1 MRKNLSG
8 KAEKF
13 RASHLLRNAAKAGLT
28 PDALLCYLL
37 PVSATSWLHEEIQV
51 GEQNNLV
58 RGLTPVHAGAL
69 VVGTVIGTG
78 IFLKAGIMSQAV
90 GSAQWMLLAWVAA
103 GLLSFAGALVY
114 AEIGSLFPRAGGE
127 YVYMREAYGDLPGF
141 LYGWMRFWIASP
153 GSIAAYAVGGATFLG
168 SAGIPGINGFRTPFA
183 VGFIMFFTGLSC
195 LSVRFGGRVQSFVT
209 FLKIVIITGLTLAI
223 FAFSP
228 TGSWSHFVPHA
239 AGGAWPGFA
248 AFGAAVLAA
257 LWAYDGWNNMP
268 MVAGEIRN
276 PQKSIPLSL
285 IIGVGGVMLI
295 YTLAN
300 IAYVYALPFGEL
312 LSANSKLHP
321 DGLPAATKAASSF
334 LGTSGTILLSS
345 AFFISAMGALNGSIL
360 TSSRIPYAMAT
371 ENMMPKFLAAVH
383 PKTHVPVRSVLIQG
397 GWAAVLAVSGT
408 FDQLT
413 DYVVFAG
420 WVFYALASI
429 SLIVFRFRMPE
440 APRGYR
446 VPAYPWLPLAF
457 ALAAVV
463 LLANTLMTS
472 PKESLTG
479 LVFIASGVPVF
490 FWMRRSRKTAAT
502 EPA

>member
-1 MRKNLSG
+1 M
-8 KAEKF
+8 
-13 RASHLLRNAAKAGLT
+13 
-28 PDALLCYLL
+28 
-37 PVSATSWLHEEIQV
+37 
-51 GEQNNLV
+51 GEQSQLV
-58 RGLTPVHAGAL
+58 RGLTPIHAGAL

-78 IFLKAGIMSQAV
+78 IFLKAGIMSQTV
-90 GSAQWMLLAWVAA
+90 GAAHWMLLAWVAA
-103 GLLSFAGALVY
+103 GILSFVGALVY

-127 YVYMREAYGDLPGF
+127 YVYIREAYGDLLGF
-141 LYGWMRFWIASP
+141 LYGWMRFWVASP

-168 SAGIPGINGFRTPFA
+168 ATHIPGINGYRTALA
-183 VGFIMFFTGLSC
+183 VGFIMFFTGLAC

-209 FLKIVIITGLTLAI
+209 ALKIVIIVGLTLAI

-228 TGSWSHFVPHA
+228 TGSWSHFVPHAA

-268 MVAGEIRN
+268 MVGGEIQN

-285 IIGVGGVMLI
+285 IIGVGGVMFI
-295 YTLAN
+295 YTLVN

-312 LSANSKLHP
+312 LTANSKLHP
-321 DGLPAATKAASSF
+321 EGLPAATKAAAGF
-334 LGTSGTILLSS
+334 LGTSGTILLSA

-371 ENMMPKFLAAVH
+371 EGMMPKFLAEVH
-383 PKTHVPVRSVLIQG
+383 PRTHVPMRSVLIQG

-408 FDQLT
+408 FDQIT

-429 SLIVFRFRMPE
+429 SLIIFRFRLPD
-440 APRGYR
+440 APRGYN
-446 VPAYPWLPLAF
+446 VPAYPWLPLVF
-457 ALAAVV
+457 AVAAVA
-463 LLANTLMTS
+463 LLVNTLATS
-472 PKESLTG
+472 PRESLTG
-479 LVFIASGVPVF
+479 LAFIASGVPVF
-490 FWMRRSRKTAAT
+490 FWMRRNGKEAARDTA
-502 EPA
+502 

>member
-1 MRKNLSG
+1 M
-8 KAEKF
+8 
-13 RASHLLRNAAKAGLT
+13 
-28 PDALLCYLL
+28 
-37 PVSATSWLHEEIQV
+37 
-51 GEQNNLV
+51 GEQSDLV

-78 IFLKAGIMSQAV
+78 IFLKAGIMSQTV
-90 GSAQWMLLAWVAA
+90 GAAHWMLLAWVAA
-103 GLLSFAGALVY
+103 GVLSFAGALVY
-114 AEIGSLFPRAGGE
+114 AEIGSLFPKAGGE
-127 YVYMREAYGDLPGF
+127 YVYIREAYGDLLGF
-141 LYGWMRFWIASP
+141 LYGWMRFWVASP

-168 SAGIPGINGFRTPFA
+168 ATNIPGINGCRTPLA
-183 VGFIMFFTGLSC
+183 VGFITIFTGLSC

-209 FLKIVIITGLTLAI
+209 SLKIVIIVGLTLAI
-223 FAFSP
+223 FGFST
-228 TGSWSHFVPHA
+228 TGSWSHFVSHAA

-248 AFGAAVLAA
+248 AFGTAVLAA

-268 MVAGEIRN
+268 MVAGEIQN

-300 IAYVYALPFGEL
+300 IAYVYALPFEEL

-321 DGLPAATKAASSF
+321 EGLPAATKAASSF
-334 LGTSGTILLSS
+334 LGTSGTVLLSA

-383 PKTHVPVRSVLIQG
+383 PKTHVPVRSALIQG
-397 GWAAVLAVSGT
+397 GWAAVLAISGT
-408 FDQLT
+408 FDQIT

-429 SLIVFRFRMPE
+429 SLIIFRFRNPE
-440 APRGYR
+440 APRGYH
-446 VPAYPWLPLAF
+446 VPAYPWLPLVF
-457 ALAAVV
+457 AVV
-463 LLANTLMTS
+463 AVALLINTLMTS
-472 PKESLTG
+472 PKESLAG

-490 FWMRRSRKTAAT
+490 FWMRRSGKMVARNPAKEREAMRGT
-502 EPA
+502 EAIRGEE

>member
-1 MRKNLSG
+1 M
-8 KAEKF
+8 A
-13 RASHLLRNAAKAGLT
+13 
-28 PDALLCYLL
+28 
-37 PVSATSWLHEEIQV
+37 
-51 GEQNNLV
+51 EQNGLV

-78 IFLKAGIMSQAV
+78 IFLKAGIMSQTV
-90 GSAQWMLLAWVAA
+90 GAPHWMLLAWVAA
-103 GLLSFAGALVY
+103 GILSFAGALVY

-127 YVYMREAYGDLPGF
+127 YVYIREAYGDLPGF

-168 SAGIPGINGFRTPFA
+168 ATGIPGINGCRAPLA
-183 VGFIMFFTGLSC
+183 VGFIAFFTGLAC

-209 FLKIVIITGLTLAI
+209 ALKVVIIVGLTLAI
-223 FAFSP
+223 FVFSP
-228 TGSWSHFVPHA
+228 AGSWGHLFPHA
-239 AGGAWPGFA
+239 AGGGGWPGFA
-248 AFGAAVLAA
+248 PFGAAVLAA

-268 MVAGEIRN
+268 MVAGEIQN
-276 PQKSIPLSL
+276 PQRSIPLSL

-321 DGLPAATKAASSF
+321 DALPAATKAAAGF
-334 LGTSGTILLSS
+334 LGTSGTVLLST

-371 ENMMPKFLAAVH
+371 EDMMPRFLAAVH
-383 PKTHVPVRSVLIQG
+383 PATRVPMRAALIQG

-408 FDQLT
+408 FDQIT

-420 WVFYALASI
+420 WVFYALAAV
-429 SLIVFRFRMPE
+429 SLVIFRFRIPD

-446 VPAYPWLPLAF
+446 VPAYPLLPLLF
-457 ALAAVV
+457 AAIAVA
-463 LLANTLMTS
+463 LLVNTLITS
-472 PKESLTG
+472 PRESLTG
-479 LVFIASGVPVF
+479 LAFIASGVPVF
-490 FWMRRSRKTAAT
+490 FWMRRGRAAVPN
-502 EPA
+502 PAEGA

>member
-1 MRKNLSG
+1 M
-8 KAEKF
+8 A
-13 RASHLLRNAAKAGLT
+13 
-28 PDALLCYLL
+28 
-37 PVSATSWLHEEIQV
+37 
-51 GEQNNLV
+51 EQNQLV

-78 IFLKAGIMSQAV
+78 IFLKAGIMSQTV
-90 GSAQWMLLAWVAA
+90 GAAHWMLLAWVAA
-103 GLLSFAGALVY
+103 GILSFIGALVY

-127 YVYMREAYGDLPGF
+127 YVYIREAYGDLPGF

-168 SAGIPGINGFRTPFA
+168 ATGIPGVDGCQKPLA

-209 FLKIVIITGLTLAI
+209 AVKIVIIIGLTLAI
-223 FAFSP
+223 FLFSP
-228 TGSWSHFVPHA
+228 AGSWSHFLPHA
-239 AGGAWPGFA
+239 AADGAWPGAA

-268 MVAGEIRN
+268 MVAGEIQN
-276 PQKSIPLSL
+276 PQRSIPISL

-300 IAYVYALPFGEL
+300 IAYVYALPFDEL

-321 DGLPAATKAASSF
+321 EGLPAATKAAASF
-334 LGTSGTILLSS
+334 LGASGTVFLSA

-371 ENMMPKFLAAVH
+371 ENMMPKFLAAVN
-383 PKTHVPVRSVLIQG
+383 PRTHVPVRSALIQG
-397 GWAAVLAVSGT
+397 SWAAVLAVSGT
-408 FDQLT
+408 FDQIT

-420 WVFYALASI
+420 WVFYALASV
-429 SLIVFRFRMPE
+429 SLIVFRFRFPD
-440 APRGYR
+440 APRGYH

-457 ALAAVV
+457 AVVAVA
-463 LLANTLMTS
+463 LLVNTLVTS
-472 PKESLTG
+472 PTESLTG
-479 LVFIASGVPVF
+479 LAFIASGVPVF
-490 FWMRRSRKTAAT
+490 FWMRRGGKVAAKNTA
-502 EPA
+502 